1 MKLKNIL
8 RNLWKYFSEKGR
20 ILDEVARSKAIE
32 LVEHELSETEHVFA
46 ILSFGAFV
54 GLPAPPMQ
62 IMLDLLPLSEYPLTG
77 IDSLQKFIRGADKQ
91 SVPPEVIS

>member
-1 MKLKNIL
+1 MKSKNIL
-8 RNLWKYFSEKGR
+8 RNLWKNISEKGR

-32 LVEHELSETEHVFA
+32 LAEQELSETEHVFA

-62 IMLDLLPLSEYPLTG
+62 IMLDLLPDCEKEIMLLMQKVDTAHEPLSVLA
-77 IDSLQKFIRGADKQ
+77 SLFQVD
-91 SVPPEVIS
+91 